1 MPTAIHRPSIVLAPG
16 GPGLGEETLASLP
29 LPCDCKCLA
38 AVSACNCD
46 DDPIALQAA
55 RLAALIRGASSSR
68 NVVLIGHSAGAWAAL
83 RAASQA
89 SANLAAIVLIA
100 AQLLDR
106 IDQPNLLRKRLRTVD
121 RPTRQYARRAQSLSS
136 ATLPHEESVLLDL
149 LVADLSLTLPIT
161 GSVQRA
167 FLDSCRRSWNLQA
180 VRSLLARPVGTQM
193 LNLVRQVQTP
203 ILVINGEQD
212 PWAGAASAIEIGAA
226 AGNCVVEM
234 IPGAGHVPWLDDPQ
248 RVGELLA
255 ATVEQASLK

>member
-1 MPTAIHRPSIVLAPG
+1 
-16 GPGLGEETLASLP
+16 
-29 LPCDCKCLA
+29 
-38 AVSACNCD
+38 
-46 DDPIALQAA
+46 
-55 RLAALIRGASSSR
+55 
-68 NVVLIGHSAGAWAAL
+68 
-83 RAASQA
+83 
-89 SANLAAIVLIA
+89 
-100 AQLLDR
+100 LLDR